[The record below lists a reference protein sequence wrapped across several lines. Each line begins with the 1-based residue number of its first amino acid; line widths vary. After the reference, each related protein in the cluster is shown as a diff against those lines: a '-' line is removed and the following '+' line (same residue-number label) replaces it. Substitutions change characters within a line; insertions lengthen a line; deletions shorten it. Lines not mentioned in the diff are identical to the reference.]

1 MRAAVG
7 RRGRGTSGAVA
18 RVRFATARRVAGGA
32 QGLRRPL
39 AGAARIAA
47 AALLAAALGAPA
59 AAAQPSP
66 PAPSE
71 PRPAFRQDVAW
82 SPDGRMLAWSE
93 FSAVAPD
100 TAATWNIW
108 VATSAGTNRARAI
121 ANAQWVDWSPDGQR
135 IVYASNWGGD
145 WDLYTARTNGAD
157 VKRLTRHPA
166 DDRQPAWSPRG
177 DRIAFVSNR
186 DGAQELFVMNADGSN
201 VRRLTSD
208 SAGAH
213 NPAWS
218 ADGTMLTW
226 YARDAGGDRLH
237 VASADGANSAVV
249 PAPDAGGIYP
259 AFFPNGRL
267 LYAGVT
273 PAGRKLLS
281 TVATDGSGHAVLGG
295 IETYFARPSRDGRR
309 IAYLTGAWP
318 RSRIC
323 VARADGAAARIVVG
337 DPRE

>member
-1 MRAAVG
+1 MRTAVG
-7 RRGRGTSGAVA
+7 RRGRGTSGDVA
-18 RVRFATARRVAGGA
+18 RAPRRAAPLFALV
-32 QGLRRPL
+32 L
-39 AGAARIAA
+39 
-47 AALLAAALGAPA
+47 LLAWGLAAPA
-59 AAAQPSP
+59 AAQPETPTPAGP
-66 PAPSE
+66 PA
-71 PRPAFRQDVAW
+71 AFRQDVAW

-93 FSAVAPD
+93 FSMVAPD
-100 TAATWNIW
+100 TAPTWNIW
-108 VATSAGTNRARAI
+108 TATSAGTNRALAI
-121 ANAQWVDWSPDGQR
+121 RNAQWVDWSPDGER
-135 IVYASNWGGD
+135 LVYSSNWGGD

-177 DRIAFVSNR
+177 DRIAFVSDR

-218 ADGTMLTW
+218 ADGTLLAW
-226 YARDAGGDRLH
+226 YARDAGGERLH
-237 VASADGANSAVV
+237 VASADGANAAIV

-259 AFFPNGRL
+259 SFFPNGRL

-281 TVATDGSGHAVLGG
+281 TVATDGTGHAVLGG
-295 IETYFARPSRDGRR
+295 IETFFARPSRDGRR
-309 IAYLTGAWP
+309 IAYLAGAWP

-323 VARADGAAARIVVG
+323 VARADGVAARIVVG
-337 DPRE
+337 DAQP